1 MRVRLQP
8 LAINFRL
15 RLEQLDIIAR
25 GELLDNSSR
34 GNRKLLF
41 NELIKFLE
49 QLVKFI
55 ELIKLINR
63 LS

>member
-8 LAINFRL
+8 LAVNFRL
-15 RLEQLDIIAR
+15 RLEQLDFIAR
-25 GELLDNSSR
+25 RKLLGNSSR

-55 ELIKLINR
+55 EFIKLINR